1 LPGAAGSA
9 DPTSFAPGIFDSL
22 AATTKLRYHL
32 FMLRKIRGM
41 TIAWFRSRTR
51 RNGEWAMSTTT
62 ATAASMPSGYLSNL
76 KLASDERKRIW
87 DSLTSERQAEA
98 AAKFADPG
106 TAVKEQKFS
115 TLGDALAYDYSGTDG
130 PTGAN
135 PRKLNADISI
145 KSNVLT
151 SDNGAKFGSLVNFDT
166 MDSAV
171 FLELK
176 QGEYPTTPDASWIDD
191 PTTKQKY
198 QDAFQSRAYDAYK
211 AAADKFG
218 GFNSQTMLGY
228 DSNAN
233 GYLDNETELF
243 GFGTR
248 GLEMSDFFDINTTQE
263 NGVDVTLADGSLSKT
278 YELRSFTAADP
289 ATTTTDNIKIDPKRF
304 MALTTEGKSAS
315 VIGTSYDNG
324 SPGMTT
330 TISLNLLSSPISSGT
345 TAAISINVTT
355 T

>member
-1 LPGAAGSA
+1 
-9 DPTSFAPGIFDSL
+9 
-22 AATTKLRYHL
+22 
-32 FMLRKIRGM
+32 
-41 TIAWFRSRTR
+41 
-51 RNGEWAMSTTT
+51 MSTTT
-62 ATAASMPSGYLSNL
+62 ATAASMPSRYLSNL
-76 KLASDERKRIW
+76 KLATDERKRIW
-87 DSLTSERQAEA
+87 DSLSTDRQAEA
-98 AAKFADPG
+98 AAKFADSG

-115 TLGDALAYDYSGTDG
+115 TLGDALSYDYSGTG
-130 PTGAN
+130 LPGSTN

-145 KSNVLT
+145 QANALT

-176 QGEYPTTPDASWIDD
+176 QDVYPTTPDASWIDD

-228 DSNAN
+228 DSNGN
-233 GYLDNETELF
+233 GYVDNESELF

-248 GLEMSDFFDINTTQE
+248 GLQMSDFFDITSSNGGTTNTY
-263 NGVDVTLADGSLSKT
+263 K
-278 YELRSFTAADP
+278 LRDHTAANS
-289 ATTTTDNIKIDPKRF
+289 ATTTMDNIAIDPKRF

-315 VIGTSYDNG
+315 VIGSSYDNG
-324 SPGMTT
+324 TPGMTT
-330 TISLNLLSSPISSGT
+330 TVSLNLLSTSGISTGT
-345 TAAISINVTT
+345 TAAISIKVTA
-355 T
+355 

>member
-1 LPGAAGSA
+1 
-9 DPTSFAPGIFDSL
+9 
-22 AATTKLRYHL
+22 
-32 FMLRKIRGM
+32 
-41 TIAWFRSRTR
+41 
-51 RNGEWAMSTTT
+51 MSTTTAT

-76 KLASDERKRIW
+76 KLGSDERKRIG

-98 AAKFADPG
+98 AAKFG
-106 TAVKEQKFS
+106 TSTTAVKEQKFT
-115 TLGDALAYDYSGTDG
+115 TLGDALSYDYSGTN
-130 PTGAN
+130 PTVGK
-135 PRKLNADISI
+135 KLNSDISVN
-145 KSNVLT
+145 SDTLT
-151 SDNGAKFGSLVNFDT
+151 SENGAKFGSLVNFDT

-176 QGEYPTTPDASWIDD
+176 QGDYPTPEDPTWIDD

-198 QDAFQSRAYDAYK
+198 LDAFQSRAYDAYK

-228 DSNAN
+228 DVN
-233 GYLDNETELF
+233 GNGFVDNESELF

-248 GLEMSDFFDINTTQE
+248 GLKMSDFFDITS
-263 NGVDVTLADGSLSKT
+263 ADGGVTNNYSLK
-278 YELRSFTAADP
+278 SFTAANSS
-289 ATTTTDNIKIDPKRF
+289 TKMTDNVAIDAKRF
-304 MALTTEGKSAS
+304 MAMTTEGKSAS

-330 TISLNLLSSPISSGT
+330 TLSLNLLASGGISTGT

-355 T
+355 